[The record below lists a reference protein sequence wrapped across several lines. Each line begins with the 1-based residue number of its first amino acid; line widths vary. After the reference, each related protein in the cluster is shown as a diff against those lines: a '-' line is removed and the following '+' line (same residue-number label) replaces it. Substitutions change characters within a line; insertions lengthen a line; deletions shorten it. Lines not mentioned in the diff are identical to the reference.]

1 MDIWGLDQA
10 RRPVK
15 TLRCLN
21 VQWNRR
27 YYEPGDFQVQLR
39 ACDWDTGIR
48 YLDLRERPETGMVQK
63 VETQR
68 TVKGDFVLV
77 GGYFLEG
84 MLNWKALYPRVQA
97 SGNVSALCR
106 SLVADRL
113 TDVGITVSTGASLGG
128 IAALDTLGEPLGD
141 VTFALL
147 RQQGLSQR
155 IRMDDTT
162 GALTYEV
169 WQGMNRTQRQ
179 QSHPYAVFSQGFGT
193 VDGLTLT
200 QDSSD
205 YRNFVIAA
213 YADTTMA
220 LDCRTD
226 LTEPV
231 RSLYLDTG
239 LTLTDGQAEADLLA
253 AVRTRALTE
262 LARHPYQQSL
272 NADTLQNNLFY
283 RTDYDLGDLC
293 DVRDDRLNL
302 SFEARILE
310 VNEVWKENAHT
321 VTLEFGDESPTVG

>member
-1 MDIWGLDQA
+1 M
-10 RRPVK
+10 
-15 TLRCLN
+15 
-21 VQWNRR
+21 
-27 YYEPGDFQVQLR
+27 
-39 ACDWDTGIR
+39 
-48 YLDLRERPETGMVQK
+48 
-63 VETQR
+63 
-68 TVKGDFVLV
+68 
-77 GGYFLEG
+77 
-84 MLNWKALYPRVQA
+84 
-97 SGNVSALCR
+97 
-106 SLVADRL
+106 
-113 TDVGITVSTGASLGG
+113 GITVSTGASLGG

-162 GALTYEV
+162 GALSYEV
-169 WQGMNRTQRQ
+169 WQGIDRTQQ
-179 QSHPYAVFSQGFGT
+179 QLSHPYAVFSQGFGT

-205 YRNFVIAA
+205 YRNFIIAA